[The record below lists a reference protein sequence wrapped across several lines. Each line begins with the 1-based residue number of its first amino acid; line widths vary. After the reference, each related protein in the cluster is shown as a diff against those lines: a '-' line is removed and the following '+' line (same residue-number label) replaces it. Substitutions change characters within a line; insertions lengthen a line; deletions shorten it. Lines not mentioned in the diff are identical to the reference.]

1 MKILASFIIVLNIF
15 SLSGQEDINLKKQI
29 LEYIVNSYVSHE
41 GPIYLQYGGNELLKH
56 YLNQNKITSDQDLS
70 FHNLRQFL
78 SEDDIYA
85 ILNEE
90 EVTNF
95 RKQLER
101 PIKEI
106 IYTIEIK
113 NPSIGYTPLVEVKQN
128 FKTGVTLNAG
138 IYYLVVSEP
147 IISSDKKQVLVNI
160 SQGIAG
166 SNSGGIILF
175 QVDEKSIIRPKA
187 NLDPW
192 IE

>member
-1 MKILASFIIVLNIF
+1 MKILAYFIIVLNIF
-15 SLSGQEDINLKKQI
+15 SLSGQEDINLKKQV

-56 YLNQNKITSDQDLS
+56 YLDKNKITSDQDLS
-70 FHNLRQFL
+70 FHHLRQFL
-78 SEDDIYA
+78 SEDDIYT

-95 RKQLER
+95 RKQLEG

-113 NPSIGYTPLVEVKQN
+113 NPSVGYTPLLEVKQN
-128 FKTGVTLNAG
+128 FKTGATLNTG

-147 IISSDKKQVLVNI
+147 IISSDNKQVLVNI

-166 SNSGGIILF
+166 SYSGGIILF